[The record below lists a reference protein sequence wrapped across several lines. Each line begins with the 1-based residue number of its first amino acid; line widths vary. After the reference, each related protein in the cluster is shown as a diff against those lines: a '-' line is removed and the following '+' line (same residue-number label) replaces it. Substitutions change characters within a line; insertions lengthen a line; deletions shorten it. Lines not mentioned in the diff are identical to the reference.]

1 MSSKKF
7 IQYFLFVTLFA
18 GLYNYILGFR
28 EIFSQQ
34 EKQEIPRPSYKVEVT
49 VTNIDVVVTDGK
61 GNRIKDLKPENF
73 EIYEEGI
80 LQRLTNFY
88 EVKGMELY
96 APSSERQAEEPAL
109 PPQSP
114 PAKSPEFTNKIISSR
129 R

>member
-88 EVKGMELY
+88 EVKGM
-96 APSSERQAEEPAL
+96 
-109 PPQSP
+109 
-114 PAKSPEFTNKIISSR
+114 
-129 R
+129 